1 MCLAV
6 CGCTWPRRVNNEGH
20 IEWTYVCYTMRKQTT
35 TKQLSLLQL
44 HGFHLVHIASAAALK
59 LLLFG
64 QSHTTVL
71 PPDAKAHKRDNYHCD
86 CDTHHQ
92 RDINTIV
99 GGRGYIPLNV

>member
-1 MCLAV
+1 V
-6 CGCTWPRRVNNEGH
+6 PRGDNKRLHMVDLLC
-20 IEWTYVCYTMRKQTT
+20 ISVRTIQSMRNQTT
-35 TKQLSLLQL
+35 TKQL

-64 QSHTTVL
+64 QRHTTVL

-86 CDTHHQ
+86 CHTHHK